1 MQSALEAQ
9 QVLRWLGIVRWTA
22 LADLVLLLVLLVA
35 SFANNEKMVQI
46 FGLTHGIVFL
56 ALIAI
61 VGIGAVQK
69 LWTWWFLVG
78 TLVTTGPPGALVG
91 EVLIARKAK
100 AILAASKGE
109 TTDRQWAEDKTQ
121 LLVWYRLG
129 QSLRA
134 QRTAAVLESRRGG

>member
-1 MQSALEAQ
+1 MKSALEAQ
-9 QVLRWLGIVRWTA
+9 QVLRWLMIVRWIA
-22 LADLVLLLVLLVA
+22 LADLVLLIVLLVA

-78 TLVTTGPPGALVG
+78 TLVTTGPPRCFGWGSPNCAQSQSHPRDIERG
-91 EVLIARKAK
+91 NYRPIADGLTKP
-100 AILAASKGE
+100 S
-109 TTDRQWAEDKTQ
+109 
-121 LLVWYRLG
+121 
-129 QSLRA
+129 S
-134 QRTAAVLESRRGG
+134 

>member
-9 QVLRWLGIVRWTA
+9 QVLRWLMIVRWIA
-22 LADLVLLLVLLVA
+22 LADLVLLIVLLVA
-35 SFANNEKMVQI
+35 SFANNEELVQI

-69 LWTWWFLVG
+69 LWSWWFLVA
-78 TLVTTGPPGALVG
+78 TLVTTGPPSALVG

-100 AILAASKGE
+100 TILATSKGD
-109 TTDRQWAEDKTQ
+109 TSDR
-121 LLVWYRLG
+121 
-129 QSLRA
+129 
-134 QRTAAVLESRRGG
+134 

>member
-9 QVLRWLGIVRWTA
+9 QVLRWLMIVRWIA
-22 LADLVLLLVLLVA
+22 LADLVLLIVLLVA

-56 ALIAI
+56 ALITI

-69 LWTWWFLVG
+69 LWSWWFLVG
-78 TLVTTGPPGALVG
+78 TLITTGPPGALVG

-100 AILAASKGE
+100 AILATSKE
-109 TTDRQWAEDKTQ
+109 DTSDR
-121 LLVWYRLG
+121 
-129 QSLRA
+129 
-134 QRTAAVLESRRGG
+134 

>member
-9 QVLRWLGIVRWTA
+9 QVLRWLVIVRWIA
-22 LADLVLLLVLLVA
+22 LADLVLLIVLLVA
-35 SFANNEKMVQI
+35 SFVNNEELVQI

-69 LWTWWFLVG
+69 LWSWWFLVG
-78 TLVTTGPPGALVG
+78 TLITTGPPGALVG

-100 AILAASKGE
+100 AILATSKGK
-109 TTDRQWAEDKTQ
+109 TSDR
-121 LLVWYRLG
+121 
-129 QSLRA
+129 
-134 QRTAAVLESRRGG
+134 